1 VLLASL
7 LALRFLAYSL
17 LGWLLEGTL
26 RCLMERRFV
35 NPGFLSGPFVPIY
48 GVGALSILVLTR
60 DVRSEPVMVFVM
72 ACVVASVVE
81 FVGHLVLQR
90 MLGLVLWDYSGRF
103 GNLQGRICLGN
114 SLSFGAAGVALVYGI
129 EPLLG
134 TVLDAL
140 DPTLAIALASG
151 LMALLVAD
159 WATSMA
165 AVVRLRPEIQA
176 IEGSLIQVRHRLE
189 ARLEVVG
196 AEYDRRST
204 RVLNRS
210 RRALARLE
218 SAFPNA
224 HTAPASDHSATNR
237 AQRTERS
244 IDRQT
249 TADEGA
255 TGRSAQGAFE
265 CPQRGELI
273 EVCVPE
279 DRFV

>member
-1 VLLASL
+1 MLPASL
-7 LALRFLAYSL
+7 LALRFLAYSF
-17 LGWLLEGTL
+17 LGWLLEGTF

-35 NPGFLSGPFVPIY
+35 NPGFLTGPFVPIY
-48 GVGALSILVLTR
+48 GVGALGILALTR
-60 DVRSEPVMVFVM
+60 DVGSDPVMVFVV
-72 ACVVASVVE
+72 ACTVASVVE
-81 FVGHLVLQR
+81 FIGHLVPQR
-90 MLGLVLWDYSGRF
+90 TLGLVLWDYSGRF

-114 SLSFGAAGVALVYGI
+114 SLGFGVAGVTLVYGI
-129 EPLLG
+129 EPLFG
-134 TVLDAL
+134 AALDAL

-151 LMALLVAD
+151 LTALLVAD

-189 ARLEVVG
+189 ARLEIMG

-224 HTAPASDHSATNR
+224 HTAPTSDHSATNR
-237 AQRTERS
+237 ARRTERGA
-244 IDRQT
+244 DRRA
-249 TADEGA
+249 TAD
-255 TGRSAQGAFE
+255 
-265 CPQRGELI
+265 
-273 EVCVPE
+273 
-279 DRFV
+279 DRL